1 MPISSEKT
9 KLGAAT
15 VITFWFG
22 LPWSLLC
29 ADWWPDN
36 KHWVQ
41 RRFLGGFL
49 LENYNKELLRSGFI
63 WPCQRG
69 HFLVLPIWVCATK
82 QGMVHRV
89 LSLKQVIQFQTAT
102 WKVRHW
108 RPYPLPLP
116 SGYLKQTLLKQATKS
131 TLFLGFSSTR
141 PGGDRER
148 ERG

>member
-29 ADWWPDN
+29 FDWWLDN

-41 RRFLGGFL
+41 RRFFGGFL

-69 HFLVLPIWVCATK
+69 HFLILPIWVCATK
-82 QGMVHRV
+82 Q
-89 LSLKQVIQFQTAT
+89 T
-102 WKVRHW
+102 
-108 RPYPLPLP
+108 P
-116 SGYLKQTLLKQATKS
+116 
-131 TLFLGFSSTR
+131 FLGFSLIITGTLIHNWSNDRYYTFHSWETQKAMNTR
-141 PGGDRER
+141 SISGMLFSCWENAN
-148 ERG
+148 